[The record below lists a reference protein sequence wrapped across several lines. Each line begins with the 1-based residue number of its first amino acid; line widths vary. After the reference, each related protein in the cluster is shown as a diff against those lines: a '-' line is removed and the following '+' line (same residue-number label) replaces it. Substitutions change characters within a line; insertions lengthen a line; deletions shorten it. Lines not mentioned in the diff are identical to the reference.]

1 MYVAGFEFKVEEGKG
16 TFPQLNRNIKL
27 LTLNEQKMYI
37 FFVIASYPEIGQ
49 YNNSKPIKKKK
60 KGLFHILFNHASSF
74 KCT

>member
-1 MYVAGFEFKVEEGKG
+1 MNVAGFEFEVEEGKG

-49 YNNSKPIKKKK
+49 YNNSKPI
-60 KGLFHILFNHASSF
+60 
-74 KCT
+74 